1 MNNVNHCIGKL
12 CPACRYNKA
21 SMAYMMATSE
31 WAKNFWA
38 NVKQKLKDKYYLQ

>member
-21 SMAYMMATSE
+21 SMAYMR
-31 WAKNFWA
+31 
-38 NVKQKLKDKYYLQ
+38 LQVNGQRIFGLM